1 MSVISKYNKGPRFNY
16 RFDENTE
23 YEYMKLKELNPAEKY
38 LIYSMYI
45 NDKSDYDDHPVFA
58 AASVHDQDNV
68 FLADIPSHLTATVRE
83 MINDDE
89 IVSLANQNYL
99 GFKIKTYEYEK
110 KENKKTVKKTG
121 YSVEFI
127 DFSSEE

>member
-1 MSVISKYNKGPRFNY
+1 MSVISKYNKGPKFNY
-16 RFDENTE
+16 KFDENTQ
-23 YEYMKLKELNPAEKY
+23 YEYMNLSVLNPAEKY

-45 NDKSDYDDHPVFA
+45 NDKGVYDDHPIFV

-68 FLADIPSHLTATVRE
+68 FLADIPSHLTETVRE

-89 IVSLANQNYL
+89 LVTLANQNYL

-127 DFSSEE
+127 DFSEE

>member
-1 MSVISKYNKGPRFNY
+1 MSVLSKYNKGPRFNY
-16 RFDENTE
+16 RFDENTH
-23 YEYMKLKELNPAEKY
+23 YEYMKLQELNPAEKY
-38 LIYSMYI
+38 LIFTMYI
-45 NDKSDYDDHPVFA
+45 NDKGEYDDHPVFV

-68 FLADIPSHLTATVRE
+68 FLADIPSHLTETVCE

-89 IVSLANQNYL
+89 IVALANNNYL

-110 KENKKTVKKTG
+110 KEKGKNVKKTG

-127 DFSSEE
+127 DFSED

>member
-1 MSVISKYNKGPRFNY
+1 MSVLSKYNKGPRFNF
-16 RFDENTE
+16 RFDESID
-23 YEYMKLKELNPAEKY
+23 YEYMDLQVLNPAEKY
-38 LIYSMYI
+38 LIFTMYI
-45 NDKSDYDDHPVFA
+45 NDKGLYDDHPVFA

-68 FLADIPSHLTATVRE
+68 FLADIPSHLTETVRE

-89 IVSLANQNYL
+89 IVALANNNYL

-110 KENKKTVKKTG
+110 KEKGKNVKKIG

-127 DFSSEE
+127 DFSEE